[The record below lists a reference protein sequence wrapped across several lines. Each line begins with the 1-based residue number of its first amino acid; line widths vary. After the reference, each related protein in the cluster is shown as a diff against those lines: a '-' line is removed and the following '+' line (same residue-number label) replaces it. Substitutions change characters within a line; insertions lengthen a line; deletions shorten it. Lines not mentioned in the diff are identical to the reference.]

1 MNLDII
7 LGITQRKTARRLLWN
22 QSNGLI
28 VAGGSGSG
36 KSQTACWYATQ
47 YALKGCKIVL
57 GEYSAYSVQGEG
69 LVDRCDHLRAAFYYP
84 PARTAEDVIEYIHRL
99 KALADIRLDPEKG
112 KTVQHFPLVCFLDEF
127 SALMLDYKKD
137 MPVDKLRSMAMTI
150 RKANMKM
157 VILGQSWSQLQN
169 EIPQMRNAFD
179 HVVIHRISALNVKV
193 FDPSSRTA
201 QQVVRLDPGYA
212 LKDGDLMYVPSRM
225 SDKNLEYARKKL
237 TEIHPPQSIDDLLEA
252 LLMESIPDRQT
263 EGIEI
268 TENVPVSNRLS
279 DINIDDKRDLIAF
292 LHSIGKNYS
301 EIRDLVRGDN
311 NTLRPIYDEVIKND
325 NNDI

>member
-1 MNLDII
+1 MNLDIV

-36 KSQTACWYATQ
+36 KSQTAAWYATQ

-69 LVDRCDHLRAAFYYP
+69 LVDRCDHLKPAFYYP

-99 KALADIRLDPEKG
+99 KALADIRLDPVTG
-112 KTVQHFPLVCFLDEF
+112 RTVQHFPLVCFLDEF

-150 RKANMKM
+150 RKAGMKM
-157 VILGQSWSQLQN
+157 VILGQSWSQLSN

-179 HVVIHRISALNVKV
+179 HVVLHRISALNAKV
-193 FDPSSRTA
+193 FDPSSKTA
-201 QQVVRLDPGYA
+201 QTIMRLDPGYA
-212 LKDGDLMYVPSRM
+212 LKDGDLMYVPSKLTG
-225 SDKNLEYARKKL
+225 KNLEYAHKRL
-237 TEIHPPQSIDDLLEA
+237 AELHPPQSIDDLLES
-252 LLMESIPDRQT
+252 LMMENIPRTNEPNIDESPVET
-263 EGIEI
+263 VIERTNEKITTREDLIRMLRNQGMSI
-268 TENVPVSNRLS
+268 TEVRNM
-279 DINIDDKRDLIAF
+279 
-292 LHSIGKNYS
+292 
-301 EIRDLVRGDN
+301 VRGE
-311 NTLRPIYDEVIKND
+311 NTWIAKIYNGEE
-325 NNDI
+325 